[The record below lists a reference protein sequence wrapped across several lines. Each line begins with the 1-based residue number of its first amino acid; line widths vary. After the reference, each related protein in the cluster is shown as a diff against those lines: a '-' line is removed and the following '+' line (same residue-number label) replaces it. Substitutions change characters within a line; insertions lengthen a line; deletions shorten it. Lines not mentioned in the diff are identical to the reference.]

1 MSEHDMLRGWG
12 RRLCL
17 ERRRRWAMFW
27 CLIGLFLMVIMSSM
41 AADFASQ
48 RQRMIDEIQ
57 DDVRLTSHQLGRTDL
72 DERVLQTLAKVPR
85 HAFVPIGQRDH
96 AYENRPLP
104 IGFGQT
110 ISQPYIVAIM
120 TDLLGLEP
128 DHVVFELGTGSGY
141 QAAVLAQLSNHVYT
155 MEIIKELGSRANQTL
170 DRLGYANVTVR
181 VGDGYDG
188 WEERGPFDAIMVTAA
203 GDHIP
208 PSLIRQLKPGGRMII
223 PVGSRFFTQQLMLI
237 EKSTDGSV
245 RTQAVLPVRFVP
257 LTGGH

>member
-1 MSEHDMLRGWG
+1 MPRHDMLRGRG
-12 RRLCL
+12 RHLRLK
-17 ERRRRWAMFW
+17 RRRCWAMCW
-27 CLIGLFLMVIMSSM
+27 CLMGLFLMVIMSSM

-48 RQRMIDEIQ
+48 RQRMIGEIR
-57 DDVRLTSHQLGRTDL
+57 DDVRLTSHQLGRAAL

-85 HAFVPIGQRDH
+85 HAFVPASQSDH

-128 DHVVFELGTGSGY
+128 DHAVFELGTGSGY

-155 MEIIKELGSRANQTL
+155 MEIIKELGSRARETL

-181 VGDGYDG
+181 VGDGYYG
-188 WEERGPFDAIMVTAA
+188 WEEHGPFDAIMVTAA

-208 PSLIRQLKPGGRMII
+208 PSLIRQLKSGGRMII
-223 PVGSRFFTQQLMLI
+223 PVGSRFFTQQLLLI
-237 EKSTDGSV
+237 EKNTDGSV